1 MTIAI
6 MSAMAEENAA
16 LVSQMTGVFTT
27 KVGGRTYHQGELWG
41 HSVVMV
47 FSHWGK
53 VAAASTTT
61 YLIAGLGVK
70 EVIFTG
76 VAGGIHPDLNVGDIV
91 IAKQLYQHD
100 MDASPI
106 IPRHEIPLLGRAGI
120 DSYPERRAQLQ
131 RAAENFVSED
141 LSRTISSALREEFA
155 LTGPKV
161 RVGDI
166 ASGDQFISSDAE
178 VEDLRERL
186 PNVICVEM
194 EGAAVAQVCDAF
206 HVPLSVIRTIS
217 DSADDEAAINF
228 PRFISEV
235 AKLYSLGILRCL
247 LDKDSASTMS
257 TNKNG

>member
-16 LVSQMTGVFTT
+16 LINQLTGAFTT

-41 HSVVMV
+41 HSVVLV

-70 EVIFTG
+70 EIIFTG
-76 VAGGIHPDLNVGDIV
+76 VAGGIHADLNVGDIV

-106 IPRHEIPLLGRAGI
+106 IPRHEIPLL
-120 DSYPERRAQLQ
+120 D
-131 RAAENFVSED
+131 RAAIESDASRCEALRQAAEHFISQD
-141 LSRTISSALREEFA
+141 LTSTLSSTLREEFS
-155 LTGPKV
+155 LSDPKV
-161 RVGDI
+161 VIADI

-178 VEDLRERL
+178 VEDLRKRL
-186 PNVICVEM
+186 PTVACVEM
-194 EGAAVAQVCDAF
+194 EGAAIAQVCDAF
-206 HVPLSVIRTIS
+206 HIPFSVIRTIS
-217 DSADDEAAINF
+217 DSANEEAAVDF
-228 PRFISEV
+228 PRFIDEV

-247 LDKDSASTMS
+247 LDPAKA
-257 TNKNG
+257 

>member
-16 LVSQMTGVFTT
+16 LVAQMTGVFTT

-70 EVIFTG
+70 EIIFTG
-76 VAGGIHPDLNVGDIV
+76 VAGGIHPDLKVGDIV
-91 IAKQLYQHD
+91 VARELYQHD

-106 IPRHEIPLLGRAGI
+106 IPRHEIPLLGRSSI
-120 DSYPERRAQLQ
+120 ESDSNRRVRLQ
-131 RAAENFVSED
+131 QAAESFLSKD
-141 LSRTISSALREEFA
+141 LLNILSPKLLEEFS
-155 LTGPKV
+155 LTQPKV
-161 RVGDI
+161 MIGDI
-166 ASGDQFISSDAE
+166 ASGDQFISSDVE
-178 VEDLRERL
+178 VQGLRKRL
-186 PNVICVEM
+186 PSVVCVEM
-194 EGAAVAQVCDAF
+194 EGAAVAQVCESF
-206 HVPLSVIRTIS
+206 HVPFSVIRTIS
-217 DSADDEAAINF
+217 DSADDEAAIDF

-235 AKLYSLGILRCL
+235 AKLYSLGVLRCL
-247 LDKDSASTMS
+247 LDPSRLKS
-257 TNKNG
+257 